1 MRFAISGA
9 QGTGKTTI
17 IEALKTT
24 YKDQLKGHTILPSPT
39 RILSASV
46 PINENGTEFG
56 QKTILASTISRVFQL
71 NTIADRCFLDT
82 IAYTKFL
89 YDRGEIS
96 DEFLEYNTLVVSDL
110 HHLYD
115 QIFYIAPEFDIIV
128 DDVRSGNTDYRDK
141 IVANFEYYIKTLDI
155 PVIRLTGTVE
165 QRVQQ
170 ILGEL

>member
-1 MRFAISGA
+1 
-9 QGTGKTTI
+9 
-17 IEALKTT
+17 
-24 YKDQLKGHTILPSPT
+24 
-39 RILSASV
+39 
-46 PINENGTEFG
+46 
-56 QKTILASTISRVFQL
+56 VFQL